1 MAIIDLP
8 DHGYVN
14 RTIHAVSTGGVAEGS
29 LGGAS
34 DYIDRPGYRY
44 AVQFDLPAIPSAKE
58 ARIFENLLEQ
68 ANGAVLPRPDVS
80 YPWPLDMKAIP
91 AGAPLVNGSSAPG
104 AVIPLKGLTPGSV
117 IRVGQPLA
125 VIIAD
130 GTGFIHK
137 ATAEAIADGAGHVT
151 LSVLP
156 LTRAT
161 FADGAL
167 VEIEKPRIRGTLSW
181 DGSSQGSYGRRGF
194 SFTIT
199 ERR

>member
-1 MAIIDLP
+1 MATIDLP
-8 DHGYVN
+8 DRGYVN
-14 RTIHAVSTGGVAEGS
+14 RNIRPVNPGGVAEGS
-29 LGGAS
+29 LGGPS
-34 DYIDRPGYRY
+34 EYIDRPGYRY

-68 ANGAVLPRPDVS
+68 ASGGVLPRPDVS
-80 YPWPLDMKAIP
+80 YPWPLDVKAIP
-91 AGAPLVNGSSAPG
+91 AGTPLVNGSSPPG
-104 AVIPLKGLTPGSV
+104 AVIPLKGLTPGCV

-137 ATAEAIADGAGHVT
+137 ATAEAIADGAGHATVA
-151 LSVLP
+151 VLP

-161 FADGAL
+161 FPDNAT
-167 VEIEKPRIRGTLSW
+167 VEIEHPRLRGTLSW
-181 DGSSQGSYGRRGF
+181 DGSTQGSSGTRPF
-194 SFTIT
+194 SFSIT